1 MGFGDSHA
9 LQGSHQ
15 RLQRPIGDQISQPIA
30 KKKDAGTSHMLLKL
44 SKTRSHF
51 ARRTNKVINS
61 ELEPDQN
68 IIIVQREVNRTKKK
82 RRERKTRN
90 ERGAGS
96 HRVVA
101 AKVSASGLFHFG
113 FLRRKMIRWRRSR
126 LDSHTRLVER
136 DGSSRNT
143 NSNNNSNNRNNNRNN
158 NHRRIPVRVVSLR
171 RRPVWRARFSVGVQ
185 RKPPKTR

>member
-68 IIIVQREVNRTKKK
+68 IITVQREVNRTKKK
-82 RRERKTRN
+82 AKRTENEERT
-90 ERGAGS
+90 
-96 HRVVA
+96 
-101 AKVSASGLFHFG
+101 
-113 FLRRKMIRWRRSR
+113 
-126 LDSHTRLVER
+126 
-136 DGSSRNT
+136 
-143 NSNNNSNNRNNNRNN
+143 
-158 NHRRIPVRVVSLR
+158 R
-171 RRPVWRARFSVGVQ
+171 RRVPPSRCSESVCQWLVSFRLFTAENDTLASLSIGFSYS
-185 RKPPKTR
+185 TRRT